1 MDYLT
6 LRAAGTS
13 EYIDR
18 KSRFIGHAAPVCTED
33 EAMAFLREI
42 RTRYWDARHH
52 VYAYVL
58 RSGAV
63 RYSDDSEPQG
73 TAGLPTLEVLTRS
86 GLTDAVIVTT
96 RYFGGVLLGT
106 GGLTRAYGR
115 AAHDAVSAAGTV
127 RMQVCRSGTVV
138 CSYAQYGAVGR
149 ALTAAGA
156 AMDDTGFGQDVTVR
170 FHAAPARLPALIR
183 ALADATAG
191 SAVPEWTG
199 EAFFPTENDA

>member
-6 LRAAGTS
+6 LRTTAEAT
-13 EYIDR
+13 YTDR
-18 KSRFIGHAAPVCTED
+18 KSRFIGQAAPVHTED
-33 EAMAFLREI
+33 EALAFLREI
-42 RTRYWDARHH
+42 RARRWDARHH

-58 RSGAV
+58 RSGAA

-73 TAGLPTLEVLTRS
+73 TAGLPTLEALTKA

-115 AAHDAVSAAGTV
+115 AAHDAIAAAGIV
-127 RMQVCRSGTVV
+127 RMQTCKSGRLT
-138 CSYAQYGAVGR
+138 CGYDRYGAVCR
-149 ALTAAGA
+149 VLALSGGTV
-156 AMDDTGFGQDVTVR
+156 DDTDFGQAITIR
-170 FHAAPARLPALIR
+170 FHIAPTHIPTLTQ

-191 SAVPEWTG
+191 AAVPEWTG
-199 EAFFPTENDA
+199 ESFFPTDVD

>member
-6 LRAAGTS
+6 LRTAGTA

-18 KSRFIGHAAPVCTED
+18 KSRFIGQAAPVHTEN

-42 RTRYWDARHH
+42 RTRCWDARHH

-58 RSGAV
+58 RSGAA

-73 TAGLPTLEVLTRS
+73 TAGLPTLEVLTKA

-115 AAHDAVSAAGTV
+115 AAHDAVAAAGIV
-127 RMQVCRSGTVV
+127 RMQVCKSGSLT
-138 CSYAQYGAVGR
+138 CGYAQYSAVNRVLSMG
-149 ALTAAGA
+149 GA
-156 AMDDTGFGQDVTVR
+156 AVDDTDFGQDVTLR
-170 FHAAPARLPALIR
+170 FHIAPARIPVLKQ

-191 SAVPEWTG
+191 SAAPAWTG
-199 EAFFPTENDA
+199 ESFYPTDEG